1 MAFEFPSTITA
12 RKEKKKAEK
21 KKLEKKLEKIMAP
34 LGNKI
39 SQKGIKADISQNQF
53 EEAVKGKEDI
63 LIKKVKE
70 GKDSLKK
77 IVDAATDDNQLGSTE
92 RKLSRDVFKGG
103 GRAMY
108 KSGTRGCKLAKK
120 GKGRA
125 YGKNS

>member
-21 KKLEKKLEKIMAP
+21 KKKENEISKTLSPVMEKKGMKGEIAAIQLEDALMRTKGSDKI
-34 LGNKI
+34 
-39 SQKGIKADISQNQF
+39 IKDIT
-53 EEAVKGKEDI
+53 K
-63 LIKKVKE
+63 LKKV
-70 GKDSLKK
+70 
-77 IVDAATDDNQLGSTE
+77 VDAAADDKQLERAE
-92 RKLSRDVFKGG
+92 RKLFRDVFKGG

-108 KSGTRGCKLAKK
+108 KSGSKGCKLATK

>member
-21 KKLEKKLEKIMAP
+21 KKLEKKLEKIIAP
-34 LGNKI
+34 LGKKKGMKGDL
-39 SQKGIKADISQNQF
+39 SQTQF
-53 EEAVKGKEDI
+53 EDAVRGKEDI

-77 IVDAATDDNQLGSTE
+77 IVDAATDDNQLESTE
-92 RKLSRDVFKGG
+92 RKMSRDLFRGG

-108 KSGTRGCKLAKK
+108 KSGSKGCKLATK

>member
-34 LGNKI
+34 MGKKKGMKGDL
-39 SQKGIKADISQNQF
+39 SQIQF
-53 EEAVKGKEDI
+53 EDAVRGKEDI

-77 IVDAATDDNQLGSTE
+77 IVDAATDDNQLESTE
-92 RKLSRDVFKGG
+92 RKLFRDVYKGG
-103 GRAMY
+103 GRAAYRMGG
-108 KSGTRGCKLAKK
+108 KCKLATK

>member
-34 LGNKI
+34 LGKKI

-92 RKLSRDVFKGG
+92 ENFLE
-103 GRAMY
+103 MY
-108 KSGTRGCKLAKK
+108 LKVVEEQCINLEQEVVS
-120 GKGRA
+120 
-125 YGKNS
+125 

>member
-21 KKLEKKLEKIMAP
+21 KKKENEISKTLSPVMEKKGMKGEIAAIQLEDALMRTKGSDKI
-34 LGNKI
+34 
-39 SQKGIKADISQNQF
+39 IKDIT
-53 EEAVKGKEDI
+53 K
-63 LIKKVKE
+63 LKKV
-70 GKDSLKK
+70 
-77 IVDAATDDNQLGSTE
+77 VDAAADDKQLERSE
-92 RKLSRDVFKGG
+92 RKLFRDVFKGG

>member
-21 KKLEKKLEKIMAP
+21 KKLEKKLEKIMTP
-34 LGNKI
+34 LGKKKGMKGDL
-39 SQKGIKADISQNQF
+39 SQIQF
-53 EEAVKGKEDI
+53 EDAVQGKEDI

-92 RKLSRDVFKGG
+92 RKLFRDVFKGG

-108 KSGTRGCKLAKK
+108 KSGSKGCKLATK

>member
-21 KKLEKKLEKIMAP
+21 KKLEKIMAP
-34 LGNKI
+34 LGKK
-39 SQKGIKADISQNQF
+39 KGIKADLSQNQF
-53 EEAVKGKEDI
+53 EEAVQGKADI

-92 RKLSRDVFKGG
+92 RKLTRDVYKGG

-108 KSGTRGCKLAKK
+108 KSGSKGCKLATK